1 MRLLKQ
7 HGSLGDEQIAALLGE
22 SAGDVR
28 TALTDLRESGLV
40 AAVTV
45 GAVQVHMADSASY
58 WWLTEKG
65 VEALERGDWDHE
77 SDRRR

>member
-22 SAGDVR
+22 SASDVR
-28 TALTDLRESGLV
+28 SALTDLRGSGLV

-45 GAVQVHMADSASY
+45 GAVQVHTADSASY
-58 WWLTEKG
+58 WWLTAKG
-65 VEALERGDWDHE
+65 VRALERGDWTKE
-77 SDRRR
+77 PTVQ